1 MKRYLHTEH
10 QLTPNSLCCIVTFG
24 STSGRGF
31 LRSSPSLQGY
41 VTPSHQHL
49 GKQHTLM
56 QTYKLLKPPLKVNVS
71 RIFKFQRGLLLPLL
85 HKPDSD
91 GWLWLQQQLTFRV
104 LTRKLALRRRFF
116 GVLPADENKNQL
128 ANQKK
133 RLPSSELKLVL
144 FRTRKQSR
152 GPRWEELT

>member
-1 MKRYLHTEH
+1 
-10 QLTPNSLCCIVTFG
+10 
-24 STSGRGF
+24 
-31 LRSSPSLQGY
+31 
-41 VTPSHQHL
+41 
-49 GKQHTLM
+49 M

-71 RIFKFQRGLLLPLL
+71 RIFSERAAIASPSQARFR
-85 HKPDSD
+85 
-91 GWLWLQQQLTFRV
+91 WLWLQQQLTFRV